1 MSIEEELRFCQKR
14 YNEITAEILSLYGE
28 RDEQRLRIMN
38 GSYADMEVLRLDYG
52 QREEQLLKDIAELQR
67 KRKVLKGRLS
77 TDLNLM
83 KQKLSDRLTALN
95 VSVESKRDN
104 LYMEQRAL
112 VRRMKGECIEYD
124 RKGGVK

>member
-124 RKGGVK
+124 GKGGVK

>member
-67 KRKVLKGRLS
+67 KRKVLNGRLS
-77 TDLNLM
+77 ADLNLM

-112 VRRMKGECIEYD
+112 VRRMKGECIEND
-124 RKGGVK
+124 RIGGAK

>member
-14 YNEITAEILSLYGE
+14 YNEITTEILSLYGE

-67 KRKVLKGRLS
+67 KRKVLNGRLS

-112 VRRMKGECIEYD
+112 VRRMKGECIEND
-124 RKGGVK
+124 RIGGAK

>member
-52 QREEQLLKDIAELQR
+52 QREEQLLNEIAELQR

-112 VRRMKGECIEYD
+112 VRRMKGECIEND
-124 RKGGVK
+124 RIGGAK

>member
-112 VRRMKGECIEYD
+112 VRRMKGECIEND
-124 RKGGVK
+124 RIGGAK

>member
-14 YNEITAEILSLYGE
+14 YNEITAEILSLYRD

-38 GSYADMEVLRLDYG
+38 GSFADMEVLRLDYG

-67 KRKVLKGRLS
+67 KRKVLNGRLS

-124 RKGGVK
+124 GKGGAK

>member
-14 YNEITAEILSLYGE
+14 YNEITTEILSLYGE

-112 VRRMKGECIEYD
+112 VRRMKGECIEND
-124 RKGGVK
+124 RIGGAK